1 MDKTQRQTTT
11 KPRVDDTVFQYLK
24 GRNDVLDG
32 TIDSDNQHND
42 YNRGVQDGLS
52 VQTRVKQEPF

>member
-1 MDKTQRQTTT
+1 MDKTQRQTT
-11 KPRVDDTVFQYLK
+11 KPRVDDDVFQYLK

>member
-1 MDKTQRQTTT
+1 MDKTQRQTT
-11 KPRVDDTVFQYLK
+11 KPRVDDAVFQYLK
-24 GRNDVLDG
+24 GRNDVLEE

-52 VQTRVKQEPF
+52 VQTRVKQELF

>member
-1 MDKTQRQTTT
+1 MDKTQRQTT
-11 KPRVDDTVFQYLK
+11 KPRVGDDVFQYLK

-32 TIDSDNQHND
+32 TIDSDNQHEE

>member
-1 MDKTQRQTTT
+1 MDKTQRQTT
-11 KPRVDDTVFQYLK
+11 KPRVDDAVFQYLK

-52 VQTRVKQEPF
+52 VQTRVKQELF

>member
-1 MDKTQRQTTT
+1 MDKTQRQTT
-11 KPRVDDTVFQYLK
+11 KPRVGDAVFQYLK
-24 GRNDVLDG
+24 GRNDVLDE
-32 TIDSDNQHND
+32 TIDSDNQHEE